1 MNVIKPEHYRGGEVD
16 LIDGWALNYSVEE
29 FRAIMKSH
37 IHKYI
42 YRYEKKGGLE
52 DLQKAKYYIERLE
65 QFEMDK
71 GTNGTKS

>member
-1 MNVIKPEHYRGGEVD
+1 
-16 LIDGWALNYSVEE
+16 
-29 FRAIMKSH
+29 MKSH

-65 QFEMDK
+65 QFEVDK